1 MNATFIVLIPKS
13 SGAIELKDFCPI
25 SLIGGVYKILA
36 KVLAIRLKLIID
48 KIILPSQ
55 NAFVKGRQILD
66 PMLIASEYIDSRLRS
81 NVPGMLCKLDIHKIY
96 DHVN

>member
-1 MNATFIVLIPKS
+1 MNATFIVLIPKK
-13 SGAIELKDFCPI
+13 SGAIKLKDFRPI
-25 SLIGGVYKILA
+25 SLIGGVYKIVA
-36 KVLAIRLKLIID
+36 KVLPIRLKLIID

-81 NVPGMLCKLDIHKIY
+81 NVPRMLCKLDIHKTY